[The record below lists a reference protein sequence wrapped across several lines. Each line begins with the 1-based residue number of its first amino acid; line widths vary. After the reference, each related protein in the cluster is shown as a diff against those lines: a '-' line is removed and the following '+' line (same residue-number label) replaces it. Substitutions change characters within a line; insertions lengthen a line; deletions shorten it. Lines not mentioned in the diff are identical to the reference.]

1 MENLVHLPCRGII
14 MPVYD
19 RVRLTRGVERAVSG
33 LHALEVAVVLA
44 VLEDD
49 IDRPLRSVQAV
60 REVPNASDFLAF
72 FPIGEN
78 KRKKFVC
85 HKIVNFKG

>member
-49 IDRPLRSVQAV
+49 IDSPVRSLQGV
-60 REVPNASDFLAF
+60 REAPNASDFLAF
-72 FPIGEN
+72 FPIGKN
-78 KRKKFVC
+78 KRKEWLT

>member
-1 MENLVHLPCRGII
+1 
-14 MPVYD
+14 MPVHY
-19 RVRLTRGVERAVSG
+19 RMGLARWLERAVSG

-49 IDRPLRSVQAV
+49 IDSPVRSLQGV
-60 REVPNASDFLAF
+60 REAPNASDFLAF
-72 FPIGEN
+72 FPIGKN
-78 KRKKFVC
+78 KRKKWLT